1 MKRQASFVD
10 SESYYSYTKQLFG
23 SPFKSKGEGMSQ
35 FDLVKLF
42 VEFMTLKQAEH
53 QVTIEDDASINLLE
67 IRRRQQLC
75 LRVMAE
81 MYDPHDAF
89 DNATYSRLIR
99 TVLGAMTQT
108 KHLCARVTSVLA
120 DYCFFQC
127 MVVNLGEIPSAA
139 QKLEEYGLTE
149 WAALVP
155 DRETLRP
162 FAEEVVSELSRR
174 ISQGISFLGGD
185 WRELAEL
192 LDSASYLYEIVLPP
206 GVQAVVVHHLG
217 DDTFSSSE
225 SVAAT
230 PPKYLN

>member
-1 MKRQASFVD
+1 MKRQASSVD
-10 SESYYSYTKQLFG
+10 NECHYSYTEQLFG
-23 SPFKSKGEGMSQ
+23 SPFKSKGEAMSQ
-35 FDLVKLF
+35 FGMVKVF
-42 VEFMTLKQAEH
+42 AEYMALKQTEH
-53 QVTIEDDASINLLE
+53 QATIVGDASISLLE

-81 MYDPHDAF
+81 MHDPHDAF
-89 DNATYSRLIR
+89 DNAAYSRLIR

-139 QKLEEYGLTE
+139 QELEEYGLTE
-149 WAALVP
+149 WATLVP

-162 FAEEVVSELSRR
+162 FAEEVVSELSKR
-174 ISQGISFLGGD
+174 ISQGVSFLGGD
-185 WRELAEL
+185 WQELAEL
-192 LDSASYLYEIVLPP
+192 LDSMSYLYEIALSPQM
-206 GVQAVVVHHLG
+206 QAVVAHHLG
-217 DDTFSSSE
+217 DDTFSSSAPE
-225 SVAAT
+225 VP